1 MIVYRIA
8 KAKWRKDLSGTGA
21 KLWGGRWNTPGNPML
36 YTSQS
41 ISLALLEMMANTPS
55 EILINNDYYVI
66 EIEIPQIKPS
76 ILNLEKLP
84 TDWNKFPYNPMTQKI
99 GDKWLKDDNN
109 LILKVP
115 SAIIHLEANYV
126 LNPNHSKYD
135 KIIIKASYSLE
146 VDNRL
151 IKT

>member
-8 KAKWRKDLSGTGA
+8 KAKWRNDLSGTGA
-21 KLWGGRWNTPGNPML
+21 KLWGGRWNSPGKPML

-41 ISLALLEMMANTPS
+41 ISLALLEMMANTPF
-55 EILINNDYYVI
+55 EILINNDYYII
-66 EIEIPQIKPS
+66 EIEIPQLKPS
-76 ILNLEKLP
+76 TLNKEDLP
-84 TDWNKFPYNPMTQKI
+84 PDWNKFPYNPMTQKI
-99 GDKWLKDDNN
+99 GDKWLQREDN
-109 LILKVP
+109 LIFEVP
-115 SAIIHLEANYV
+115 SAIIPLESNYV

-135 KIIIKASYSLE
+135 KVFINTSYSLE